1 MRKNNRCYESF
12 RYGVDISDID
22 RVYHVAPSSTFV
34 DYIQEIGRA
43 ARDKNITGVAVTDF
57 NERDFYLY
65 ETPAF
70 CGCHLPGTVGMI
82 LKKVWEIYLMKGCSD
97 EMQMSLSDFEFA
109 VKICLV
115 KRTSWNMNRIWSKS
129 SKRLC
134 YG

>member
-1 MRKNNRCYESF
+1 M
-12 RYGVDISDID
+12 GVDISDID

-57 NERDFYLY
+57 NERDFYYMKRLHSAGAISQ
-65 ETPAF
+65 EQ
-70 CGCHLPGTVGMI
+70 LGMI

-109 VKICLV
+109 VKLPR